1 MVSLGKESWNG
12 GFSTSTL
19 IHRRVPYR
27 TPFFLESAAINSEAD
42 FQSIQFKELFLNT
55 QRPKVQKGIVV
66 VDIVAEKILKPTAE
80 SVNMLYEYIDG
91 DT

>member
-1 MVSLGKESWNG
+1 M
-12 GFSTSTL
+12 
-19 IHRRVPYR
+19 IY
-27 TPFFLESAAINSEAD
+27 A
-42 FQSIQFKELFLNT
+42 QMQCFKELFLNT

-66 VDIVAEKILKPTAE
+66 VDIVAEKILKLTAE